1 MSATTSARVEVD
13 QDDAE
18 RPKLTHRQIQVIY
31 SGLMLGM
38 LLAAL
43 DQTIVAT
50 ALPTIVGDLGGLN
63 HLSWVVTAYLLASTS
78 STPLYGKL
86 GDLYGRKILFQTAI
100 CIFLVGSILSG
111 LSHTMMQLIACRAI
125 QGLGG
130 GGIMSLSM
138 AITGDILSPRERGKY
153 QAYGMSVFS
162 LASVAGPAIGG
173 FFTQDLTWRWCFY
186 VNIPLGII
194 ALVVTTTVLQLPFR
208 RVEHKIDFLGAA
220 LLVAGVTSILLGTV
234 WGGKEYPWTSWQ
246 VIGVFSSGIVL
257 LSAFALQEQ
266 HAAEPILPLRLFRNS
281 VFRTTSAAG
290 FLVGMALFGTTVYLP
305 LFLQLVTG
313 AGPTLSG
320 LLLVPQM
327 VGMMGGGV
335 LVGRAVSRTGK
346 YKIYPVVGSLI
357 LPTGIFLLSRMTV
370 TTPHLLSS
378 VFMLITGTGMGMVM
392 PVTLTAV
399 QNAVPQSD
407 LGIATSSSVFFRSMG
422 ASFGVAVFGAIMNA
436 RLSYWYPHFVKSTGG
451 LKISVT
457 SIAYSP
463 AEVYKLPLAIRNG
476 IIEAFGHSLHVVFL
490 CAAPLALATFP
501 ILLMLKQLPLRS
513 SAYVSS
519 TGAGMAEGAAE
530 VLAEQLEGDNA
541 LEARE
546 ATARA
551 ASDLDGDAAPP
562 PGSDP
567 IATPAGGTR

>member
-1 MSATTSARVEVD
+1 MTTATKEQAETHYDGVD
-13 QDDAE
+13 
-18 RPKLTHRQIQVIY
+18 RPQLTHRQIQVIY

-86 GDLYGRKILFQTAI
+86 GDLFGRKIVFQTAI
-100 CIFLVGSILSG
+100 CIFLVGSMLSG
-111 LSHTMMQLIACRAI
+111 TSHTMMQLIICRAI

-162 LASVAGPAIGG
+162 LASVAGPALGG
-173 FFTQDLTWRWCFY
+173 FFTQDLSWRWCFY

-194 ALVVTTTVLQLPFR
+194 ALFVTTAVLKLPFR
-208 RVEHKIDFLGAA
+208 RVQHKIDFLGAG

-234 WGGKEYPWTSWQ
+234 WGGKTYAWSSWQ
-246 VIGVFSSGIVL
+246 EGGVFALGIAL
-257 LSAFALQEQ
+257 LVVFALQEQ
-266 HAAEPILPLRLFRNS
+266 RAAEPILPLRLFRNS

-327 VGMMGGGV
+327 IGMMGGGV
-335 LVGRAVSRTGK
+335 LVGRAISRTGK
-346 YKIYPVVGSLI
+346 YKIYPIVGSLI
-357 LPTGIFLLSRMTV
+357 LPTGIFLLSRMTI
-370 TTPHLLSS
+370 TTPHLVSS
-378 VFMLITGTGMGMVM
+378 LFMLITGSGIGMVM

-399 QNAVPQSD
+399 QNSVPQQD

-436 RLSYWYPHFVKSTGG
+436 RLSYWYPYFVKSTGK

-457 SIAYSP
+457 SVAYSP
-463 AEVYKLPLAIRNG
+463 AEVYKLPLAIRHG
-476 IIEAFGHSLHVVFL
+476 IIEAFAHSLHVVFL
-490 CAAPLALATFP
+490 CAAPVALLTFP
-501 ILLMLKQLPLRS
+501 ILLGLKQLPLRS
-513 SAYVSS
+513 NAYIGSA
-519 TGAGMAEGAAE
+519 GAAMSE
-530 VLAEQLEGDNA
+530 GGAELLAEQLEGDEA
-541 LEARE
+541 LALRD
-546 ATARA
+546 ADGHR
-551 ASDLDGDAAPP
+551 LDSTDADSRTSPSEIAL
-562 PGSDP
+562 
-567 IATPAGGTR
+567 ATPGPDTR

>member
-1 MSATTSARVEVD
+1 MSSTTIAATEHEYDDDVAR
-13 QDDAE
+13 
-18 RPKLTHRQIQVIY
+18 PHLTHRQIQVIY

-86 GDLYGRKILFQTAI
+86 GDLFGRKIVFQTAI
-100 CIFLVGSILSG
+100 CIFLAGSMLSG
-111 LSHTMMQLIACRAI
+111 LSHTMAQLIGCRAI
-125 QGLGG
+125 QGLGA

-162 LASVAGPAIGG
+162 LSSVAGPAIGG
-173 FFTQDLTWRWCFY
+173 LFTQHLSWRWCFY

-194 ALVVTTTVLQLPFR
+194 ALIVTTTVLRLPFR
-208 RVEHKIDFLGAA
+208 RVQHKIDFLGAA
-220 LLVAGVTSILLGTV
+220 LLVGGVTSILLGTV
-234 WGGKEYPWTSWQ
+234 WGGRQYAWSSTHTVGAFIAG
-246 VIGVFSSGIVL
+246 VIL
-257 LSAFALQEQ
+257 LLLFGLQEGR
-266 HAAEPILPLRLFRNS
+266 AVEPILPLRLFRNS

-290 FLVGMALFGTTVYLP
+290 FLCGMALFGTTVYLP

-327 VGMMGGGV
+327 VGMMGGGI

-357 LPTGIFLLSRMTV
+357 LPTGIFLLSRMTI

-378 VFMLITGTGMGMVM
+378 VFMLVTGTGMGMVM

-399 QNAVPQSD
+399 QNAVSQSD
-407 LGIATSSSVFFRSMG
+407 LGIATSSSIFFRSMG
-422 ASFGVAVFGAIMNA
+422 SSFGVAVFGAIMNA
-436 RLSYWYPHFVKSTGG
+436 RLAYWFPHFVKSTG
-451 LKISVT
+451 KIHVSVT
-457 SIAYSP
+457 SVAFSP
-463 AEVYKLPLAIRNG
+463 ARVYQLPLPIRNG
-476 IIEAFGHSLHVVFL
+476 IIEAFAHALHVVFL
-490 CAAPLALATFP
+490 CAAPVALLTFP
-501 ILLMLKQLPLRS
+501 VLLGLKQLPLRS
-513 SAYVSS
+513 NAYVGS
-519 TGAGMAEGAAE
+519 TGAAMAEGAAE
-530 VLAEQLEGDNA
+530 VLAEQMDEDETVRTAINKDSPDNGSGRTPSG
-541 LEARE
+541 EI
-546 ATARA
+546 
-551 ASDLDGDAAPP
+551 AAPAP
-562 PGSDP
+562 T
-567 IATPAGGTR
+567 IA

>member
-1 MSATTSARVEVD
+1 MTTTEARP
-13 QDDAE
+13 QQKSNGDAE
-18 RPKLTHRQIQVIY
+18 RPHLTHRQIQIIY

-86 GDLYGRKILFQTAI
+86 GDLLGRKIVFQTAI
-100 CIFLVGSILSG
+100 CIFLFGSVLSG
-111 LSHTMMQLIACRAI
+111 ISHSMTELIACRAI
-125 QGLGG
+125 QGLGA

-138 AITGDILSPRERGKY
+138 AITGDILSPRDRGRY

-173 FFTQDLTWRWCFY
+173 LFTQHLSWRWCFY
-186 VNIPLGII
+186 VNIPLGVI
-194 ALVVTTTVLQLPFR
+194 ALAVTTVVLRLPFR

-220 LLVAGVTSILLGTV
+220 LLVAGVTAILLGTV
-234 WGGKEYPWTSWQ
+234 WGGTEYAWGSWQ
-246 VIGVFSSGIVL
+246 IFGVFAAGVAL
-257 LSAFALQEQ
+257 LTIFAGQERR
-266 HAAEPILPLRLFRNS
+266 AAEPILPLRLFKNS
-281 VFRTTSAAG
+281 VFRTTSIAG
-290 FLVGMALFGTTVYLP
+290 FLCGMALFGTTVYLP

-327 VGMMGGGV
+327 VGVMGGGV
-335 LVGRAVSRTGK
+335 FVGRAVTRTGK
-346 YKIYPVVGSLI
+346 YKIYPMIGSLV
-357 LPTGIFLLSRMTV
+357 LPTGIFLLSRMTT
-370 TTPHLLSS
+370 TTPHLVSS
-378 VFMLITGTGMGMVM
+378 LFMLITGTGMGMVL

-407 LGIATSSSVFFRSMG
+407 LGVATSSSVFFRSMG
-422 ASFGVAVFGAIMNA
+422 ASFGVAVFGAVMNA
-436 RLSYWYPHFVKSTGG
+436 RLRYWFPHFVHSTGH
-451 LKISVT
+451 LRISIT

-463 AEVYKLPLAIRNG
+463 AAVYKLPLAIRNG

-490 CAAPLALATFP
+490 CAAPVALLTFP
-501 ILLMLKQLPLRS
+501 VILALKQLPLRS
-513 SAYVSS
+513 NAYVGS
-519 TGAGMAEGAAE
+519 TASMAEGAAE
-530 VLAEQLEGDNA
+530 VLAAD
-541 LEARE
+541 EAGRGE
-546 ATARA
+546 DEPAHDDETA
-551 ASDLDGDAAPP
+551 ASTAP
-562 PGSDP
+562 
-567 IATPAGGTR
+567 RR

>member
-1 MSATTSARVEVD
+1 MTTTTSTPADIEHAE
-13 QDDAE
+13 AE
-18 RPKLTHRQIQVIY
+18 RPHLSHRQIQIIY

-86 GDLYGRKILFQTAI
+86 GDLFGRKIVFQTAI
-100 CIFLVGSILSG
+100 LIFLVGSMLSG
-111 LSHTMMQLIACRAI
+111 RSHTMSELIAFRAI
-125 QGLGG
+125 QGLGA

-162 LASVAGPAIGG
+162 LASVAGPALGG
-173 FFTQDLTWRWCFY
+173 LFTQHLSWRWCFY

-194 ALVVTTTVLQLPFR
+194 ALVVTTTVLRLPFR
-208 RVEHKIDFLGAA
+208 RVPHKIDFLGAG

-234 WGGKEYPWTSWQ
+234 WGGRQYAWTSTHT
-246 VIGVFSSGIVL
+246 VGAFAGGVVL
-257 LSAFALQEQ
+257 LLLFAAQEQ
-266 HAAEPILPLRLFRNS
+266 RAVEPILPLRLFKNS

-290 FLVGMALFGTTVYLP
+290 FLCGMALFGTTVYLP

-313 AGPTLSG
+313 AGPTQSG

-327 VGMMGGGV
+327 IGMMGGGI
-335 LVGRAVSRTGK
+335 LVGRAVTRTGK

-357 LPTGIFLLSRMTV
+357 LPTGIFLLSRMTT
-370 TTPHLLSS
+370 TTPHLMSS
-378 VFMLITGTGMGMVM
+378 LFMLITGTGMGMVM

-399 QNAVPQSD
+399 QNAVPQTD
-407 LGIATSSSVFFRSMG
+407 LGVATSSSIFFRSMG

-436 RLSYWYPHFVKSTGG
+436 RLAYWFPHFVKSTGK
-451 LKISVT
+451 LHISVT
-457 SIAYSP
+457 SVAFSP
-463 AEVYKLPLAIRNG
+463 ARVYQLPLALRNG
-476 IIEAFGHSLHVVFL
+476 IIQAFAHALHVVFL
-490 CAAPLALATFP
+490 CAAPVALLTFP
-501 ILLMLKQLPLRS
+501 VLLTLKQLPLRS

-519 TGAGMAEGAAE
+519 TGGGMAEGAE
-530 VLAEQLEGDNA
+530 VLAEQISDADSDDEELEDGAVDRSSTSSTNGHAQTDDRIEPANTNA
-541 LEARE
+541 
-546 ATARA
+546 
-551 ASDLDGDAAPP
+551 
-562 PGSDP
+562 
-567 IATPAGGTR
+567 

>member
-1 MSATTSARVEVD
+1 MSAITSTDIEIEHGEVD
-13 QDDAE
+13 
-18 RPKLTHRQIQVIY
+18 RPRLSHRQIQVIY

-86 GDLYGRKILFQTAI
+86 GDLFGRKIVFQTAI
-100 CIFLVGSILSG
+100 CIFLVGSMLSG
-111 LSHTMMQLIACRAI
+111 RAHTMSQLIAFRAI
-125 QGLGG
+125 QGLGA

-173 FFTQDLTWRWCFY
+173 LFTQHLSWRWCFY
-186 VNIPLGII
+186 VNIPLGIV
-194 ALVVTTTVLQLPFR
+194 ALIVTTTVLRLPFR
-208 RVEHKIDFLGAA
+208 RVPHKIDFLGAG

-234 WGGKEYPWTSWQ
+234 WGGRQYAWTSTHT
-246 VIGVFSSGIVL
+246 VG
-257 LSAFALQEQ
+257 AFAAGVALLLLFGAQE
-266 HAAEPILPLRLFRNS
+266 HRAVEPILPLRLFKNS

-290 FLVGMALFGTTVYLP
+290 FLCGMALFGTTVYLP

-313 AGPTLSG
+313 AGPTQSG

-327 VGMMGGGV
+327 IGMMGGGI

-346 YKIYPVVGSLI
+346 YKIYPVVGSLV
-357 LPTGIFLLSRMTV
+357 LPAGIFLLSRMTI

-407 LGIATSSSVFFRSMG
+407 LGVATSSSIFFRSMG
-422 ASFGVAVFGAIMNA
+422 ASFGVAIFGAIMNA
-436 RLSYWYPHFVKSTGG
+436 RLAYWFPHFVKSTGK
-451 LKISVT
+451 LHISVT
-457 SIAYSP
+457 SVAFSP
-463 AEVYKLPLAIRNG
+463 ARVYQLPLPIRNG
-476 IIEAFGHSLHVVFL
+476 IIEAFAHSLHVVFL
-490 CAAPLALATFP
+490 CAAPVALLTFP
-501 ILLMLKQLPLRS
+501 VMLTLKQLPLRS
-513 SAYVSS
+513 NAYVGS
-519 TGAGMAEGAAE
+519 TGGGMAEGAE
-530 VLAEQLEGDNA
+530 ILAEQFGEELLGEEELDDGA
-541 LEARE
+541 LG
-546 ATARA
+546 T
-551 ASDLDGDAAPP
+551 SSTKGTNGHTP
-562 PGSDP
+562 PGEMVE
-567 IATPAGGTR
+567 PASTNA